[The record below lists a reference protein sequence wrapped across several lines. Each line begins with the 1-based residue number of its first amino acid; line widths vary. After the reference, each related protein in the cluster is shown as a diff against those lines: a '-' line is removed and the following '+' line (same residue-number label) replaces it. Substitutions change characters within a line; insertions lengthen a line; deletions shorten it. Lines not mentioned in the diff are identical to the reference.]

1 MPAIL
6 ITGKPGQGK
15 THFAM
20 KKWVSEAL
28 KEGRQVFTNIDG
40 CDFDVQPIPVNEQ
53 GELDWTLTP
62 DGSLTVYD
70 EAQRLEDK
78 NGFRYFAWANR
89 QKLSDRAVIKEIEY
103 HRHSA
108 KDLVYITQSP
118 KFLHLH
124 LLELINEHY
133 HLTRLRNEK
142 RSQISLWRSWQE
154 KPDSVAAQ
162 ERAEDI
168 FFQPFDNEIF
178 KHYKST
184 EEVTDGKTR
193 IPKHFYK
200 LGAIALVAFGLSGA
214 LLFNLFGHFSDGHRI
229 GQGAIE
235 KATGDTNGNTNSNT
249 TANSS
254 SGKSTDFSGSID
266 NTQLISECR
275 KAVNVD
281 KPECKQ
287 WFNKLTSE
295 KSSVTSDGKVIQAVS
310 YNPNKPYDF
319 EYQPQVEPTDFPRMS
334 GVVKLSSGKLVAL
347 DQQGNYMEGVSQD
360 DCRKWLS
367 GYRPFNYFAVSSNQQ
382 SQRSVGELH
391 ELKSENSSL

>member
-108 KDLVYITQSP
+108 KDLVYITQSA

-133 HLTRLRNEK
+133 HCTRLRNEK

-200 LGAIALVAFGLSGA
+200 LGAIALVAFGLAGA

-235 KATGDTNGNTNSNT
+235 TATGEKQPIKSDNGSIS
-249 TANSS
+249 TANLKADAKNLDLSM
-254 SGKSTDFSGSID
+254 
-266 NTQLISECR
+266 ECR

-281 KPECKQ
+281 KPECKE
-287 WFNKLTSE
+287 WFDKLTTD
-295 KSSVTSDGKVIQAVS
+295 KASVTSDGKVIQAVS
-310 YNPNKPYDF
+310 YNPDKPYDF

-334 GVVKLSSGKLVAL
+334 GVVKLSSGKLVAI
-347 DQQGNYMEGVSQD
+347 DQQGNYMTGISQQ
-360 DCRKWLS
+360 DCRRWLD
-367 GYRPFNYFAVSSNQQ
+367 GYRPFNYFASSPQQQ
-382 SQRSVGELH
+382 SQRSVGEPVQFNP
-391 ELKSENSSL
+391 ETSSL

>member
-20 KKWVSEAL
+20 KKYVSEAI
-28 KEGRQVFTNIDG
+28 KAGRQVFTNIDG
-40 CDFDVQPIPVNEQ
+40 CDFDVQPIPVNDQ

-70 EAQRLEDK
+70 EAQRLEDIK
-78 NGFRYFAWANR
+78 GTRYFAWANR
-89 QKLSDRAVIKEIEY
+89 QKLSERAVIKEIEY

-108 KDLVYITQSP
+108 KDLIYITQSA

-133 HLTRLRNEK
+133 HCTRLRNEK

-193 IPKHFYK
+193 IPKYFYK
-200 LGAIALVAFGLSGA
+200 LGAIALVCFGLAGG
-214 LLFNLFGHFSDGHRI
+214 LLFNMTNHFSDGHRI

-235 KATGDTNGNTNSNT
+235 SATGQKQT
-249 TANSS
+249 T
-254 SGKSTDFSGSID
+254 KVTDSASLTGDLKADAKNVDLSM
-266 NTQLISECR
+266 ECR

-281 KPECKQ
+281 KPECKE
-287 WFNKLTSE
+287 WFDKLTSD
-295 KSSVTSDGKVIQAVS
+295 KSSVTSTGQVIQAVS

-319 EYQPQVEPTDFPRMS
+319 DYEPQVQPTDFPRMS
-334 GVVKLSSGKLVAL
+334 GVMRLSSGKLIAL
-347 DQQGNYMEGVSQD
+347 DQQGNYMQGVSQQ
-360 DCRKWLS
+360 DCQRWLN
-367 GYRPFNYFAVSSNQQ
+367 GYRPFDYFAQKQQ
-382 SQRSVGELH
+382 SVERVSTS
-391 ELKSENSSL
+391 ELKQLNPETSSL

>member
-20 KKWVSEAL
+20 KKYVSEAI
-28 KEGRQVFTNIDG
+28 KAGRQVFTNIDG

-70 EAQRLEDK
+70 EAQRLEDLK
-78 NGFRYFAWANR
+78 GTRYFAWANR
-89 QKLSDRAVIKEIEY
+89 QKLSERAVIKEIEY

-108 KDLVYITQSP
+108 KDLIYITQSP

-133 HLTRLRNEK
+133 HCTRLRNEK

-184 EEVTDGKTR
+184 EEVTDGKVR
-193 IPKHFYK
+193 IPKHYYK
-200 LGAIALVAFGLSGA
+200 LGAIALICFGLAGA
-214 LLFNLFGHFSDGHRI
+214 LLFNMTNHFSDGHRI

-235 KATGDTNGNTNSNT
+235 SATGEKQTNKTKE
-249 TANSS
+249 TALAAADL
-254 SGKSTDFSGSID
+254 KSDSKNVDLTM
-266 NTQLISECR
+266 ECR

-281 KPECKQ
+281 KPECKE
-287 WFNKLTSE
+287 WFDKLTSD
-295 KSSVTSDGKVIQAVS
+295 KSSVTSTGQVIQAVS

-319 EYQPQVEPTDFPRMS
+319 EYEPQVTPTDFPRMS
-334 GVVKLSSGKLVAL
+334 GVMKLFSGKLIAL
-347 DQQGNYMEGVSQD
+347 DQQGNYMQNVSQQ
-360 DCRKWLS
+360 DCQKWLN
-367 GYRPFNYFAVSSNQQ
+367 GYRPFDYFAQKQKSIERVSTS
-382 SQRSVGELH
+382 
-391 ELKSENSSL
+391 ELKQLNPETSL

>member
-70 EAQRLEDK
+70 EAQRLEDI
-78 NGFRYFAWANR
+78 NGYRYFAWANR

-200 LGAIALVAFGLSGA
+200 LGAIALVAFGLAGA

-235 KATGDTNGNTNSNT
+235 TATGEKQPIKSDNASTS
-249 TANSS
+249 TANLKANAKNLDLSM
-254 SGKSTDFSGSID
+254 
-266 NTQLISECR
+266 ECR

-281 KPECKQ
+281 KPECKE
-287 WFNKLTSE
+287 WFDKLTTD
-295 KSSVTSDGKVIQAVS
+295 KASVTSSGQVVQAVF
-310 YNPNKPYDF
+310 YNPDKPYDF

-334 GVVKLSSGKLVAL
+334 GVVKLSSGKLVAI
-347 DQQGNYMEGVSQD
+347 DQQGNYMQNVSQQ

-367 GYRPFNYFAVSSNQQ
+367 GYRPFNYFPSNQQ
-382 SQRSVGELH
+382 QQRERSVPEQPQLNP
-391 ELKSENSSL
+391 EISSL

>member
-20 KKWVSEAL
+20 KKWVSEAV
-28 KEGRQVFTNIDG
+28 KEGRQVFTNIDD
-40 CDFDVQPIPVNEQ
+40 CNFDVQPIPVNEQ

-70 EAQRLEDK
+70 EAQRLEDIK
-78 NGFRYFAWANR
+78 GTRYFAWANR
-89 QKLSDRAVIKEIEY
+89 QKLSERPVIKEIEY

-133 HLTRLRNEK
+133 HCTRLRNEK

-178 KHYKST
+178 KRYKST

-193 IPKHFYK
+193 IPKYYYK
-200 LGAIALVAFGLSGA
+200 LAAIALFCFGLAGA
-214 LLFNLFGHFSDGHRI
+214 LLFNMTNHFGDGHRI

-235 KATGDTNGNTNSNT
+235 TATGHKQT
-249 TANSS
+249 TKSSESASDPKANAQNVDL
-254 SGKSTDFSGSID
+254 TI
-266 NTQLISECR
+266 ECR

-281 KPECKQ
+281 KPECKE
-287 WFNKLTSE
+287 WFDKLTSD
-295 KSSVTSDGKVIQAVS
+295 KSSVTSTGQVVQAVS

-319 EYQPQVEPTDFPRMS
+319 EYQPQVTPTDFPKMS
-334 GVVKLSSGKLVAL
+334 GVMKLSSGKLIAL
-347 DQQGNYMEGVSQD
+347 DQQGNYMQNVSQQ
-360 DCRKWLS
+360 DCQKWLS
-367 GYRPFNYFAVSSNQQ
+367 GYRPFDYFAQAQNQQ
-382 SQRSVGELH
+382 RERSVPEH
-391 ELKSENSSL
+391 PQINSQTSSP

>member
-20 KKWVSEAL
+20 KKYVSEAI
-28 KEGRQVFTNIDG
+28 KAGRQVFTNIDG

-70 EAQRLEDK
+70 EAQRLEDLK
-78 NGFRYFAWANR
+78 GTCYFAWANR
-89 QKLSDRAVIKEIEY
+89 QKLSERAVIKEIEY

-133 HLTRLRNEK
+133 HCTRLRNEK

-184 EEVTDGKTR
+184 EEVTDGKVR
-193 IPKHFYK
+193 IPKHYYK
-200 LGAIALVAFGLSGA
+200 LGAIALVCFGLAGA
-214 LLFNLFGHFSDGHRI
+214 LLFNMTNHFSDGHRI

-235 KATGDTNGNTNSNT
+235 SATGEKQTNKTKETSLAAADLKADSKNVDLTM
-249 TANSS
+249 
-254 SGKSTDFSGSID
+254 
-266 NTQLISECR
+266 ECR

-287 WFNKLTSE
+287 WFDKLTSD
-295 KSSVTSDGKVIQAVS
+295 KSSVTSTGQVIQAVS

-319 EYQPQVEPTDFPRMS
+319 QYEPQVTPTDFPRMS
-334 GVVKLSSGKLVAL
+334 GVMKLSSGNLIAL
-347 DQQGNYMEGVSQD
+347 DQQGNYMQNVSQQ
-360 DCRKWLS
+360 DCQKWLN
-367 GYRPFNYFAVSSNQQ
+367 GYRPFDYFAQKQKSIERVSTS
-382 SQRSVGELH
+382 
-391 ELKSENSSL
+391 ELKQLNPETSL

>member
-20 KKWVSEAL
+20 KKWVSEAV

-40 CDFDVQPIPVNEQ
+40 CNFDVQPIPVNDQ

-70 EAQRLEDK
+70 EAQRLEDIK
-78 NGFRYFAWANR
+78 GIRYFAWANR
-89 QKLSDRAVIKEIEY
+89 QKLSERPVIREIEY
-103 HRHSA
+103 HRHSS

-133 HLTRLRNEK
+133 HCTRLRNEK

-168 FFQPFDNEIF
+168 FFQSFDNEIF
-178 KHYKST
+178 KRYKST

-193 IPKHFYK
+193 IPKHYYK
-200 LGAIALVAFGLSGA
+200 LGAIALVCFGLAGA
-214 LLFNLFGHFSDGHRI
+214 LLFNMINHFRDGHRI

-235 KATGDTNGNTNSNT
+235 TATGQKQT
-249 TANSS
+249 TKSSESASDLKANAQNVDL
-254 SGKSTDFSGSID
+254 TI
-266 NTQLISECR
+266 ECR

-281 KPECKQ
+281 KPECKE
-287 WFNKLTSE
+287 WFDKLTSD
-295 KSSVTSDGKVIQAVS
+295 KSSVTSTGQVVQAVS

-319 EYQPQVEPTDFPRMS
+319 EYQPQVTPTDFPKMS
-334 GVVKLSSGKLVAL
+334 GVIKLSSGKLIAL
-347 DQQGNYMEGVSQD
+347 DQQGNYMQNVSQQ
-360 DCRKWLS
+360 DCQKWLS
-367 GYRPFNYFAVSSNQQ
+367 GYRPFDYFAQAQNQQ
-382 SQRSVGELH
+382 RERSVPEH
-391 ELKSENSSL
+391 QQINSQTSSL